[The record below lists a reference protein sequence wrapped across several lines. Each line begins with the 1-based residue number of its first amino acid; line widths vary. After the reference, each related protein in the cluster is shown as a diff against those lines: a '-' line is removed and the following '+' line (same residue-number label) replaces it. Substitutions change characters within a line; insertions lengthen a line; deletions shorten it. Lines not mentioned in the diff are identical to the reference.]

1 MKPILGILATFLV
14 PATAWAQAQAQ
25 PNASGGSAGLTALV
39 IGAVLFIVIVAGVK
53 LFDLK
58 RKRESEAV
66 QLQAQISDA
75 LLRDQAMFGLPIT
88 PTAHIPF
95 WTGTPATVELAGQ
108 VPSPEL
114 RESATRIARD
124 EATRMRPDAH
134 IEDRLAVVPTMARA
148 A

>member
-1 MKPILGILATFLV
+1 MKPILGILATFLL
-14 PATAWAQAQAQ
+14 PATAWAQAQPQ
-25 PNASGGSAGLTALV
+25 PSASGGSAGLTALV
-39 IGAVLFIVIVAGVK
+39 IGAVLFIAIVAGVK

-88 PTAHIPF
+88 PTANIPF
-95 WTGTPATVELAGQ
+95 WSGTPATVELAGQ
-108 VPSPEL
+108 VPAPEL
-114 RESATRIARD
+114 RESAIRIARD
-124 EATRMRPDAH
+124 EATRMRPDVR